1 MTAKSE
7 FESLGILP
15 NVRQS
20 GSLEL
25 QSRCMVYF
33 FRAGLIELKSKPGL
47 PWKKRLRAW
56 KSGFSSRSW
65 VMYNLD
71 ENDPELYLPDLRV
84 ALKGYKINGFF
95 NSIIGNKLVL
105 ADKATSLL

>member
-1 MTAKSE
+1 
-7 FESLGILP
+7 
-15 NVRQS
+15 
-20 GSLEL
+20 
-25 QSRCMVYF
+25 
-33 FRAGLIELKSKPGL
+33 
-47 PWKKRLRAW
+47 
-56 KSGFSSRSW
+56 
-65 VMYNLD
+65 MYNLD